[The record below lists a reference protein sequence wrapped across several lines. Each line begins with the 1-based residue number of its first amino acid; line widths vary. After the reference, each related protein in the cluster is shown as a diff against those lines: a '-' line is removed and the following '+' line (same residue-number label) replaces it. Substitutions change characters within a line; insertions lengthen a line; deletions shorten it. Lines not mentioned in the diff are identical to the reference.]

1 MSVVFYIPVSSV
13 LLDYKCIKCVMG
25 IFVPS
30 PYIHIIS
37 STVAIIA
44 VTIVTITIIT
54 VYSNNNI

>member
-30 PYIHIIS
+30 PYIIS